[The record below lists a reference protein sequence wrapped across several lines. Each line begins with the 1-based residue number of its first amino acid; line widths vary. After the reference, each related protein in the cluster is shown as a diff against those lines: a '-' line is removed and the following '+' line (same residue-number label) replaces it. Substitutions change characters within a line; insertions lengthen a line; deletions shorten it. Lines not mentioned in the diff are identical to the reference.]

1 MCFSACHWA
10 RISTIVYGARI
21 EDARASGF
29 HELPIGNTE
38 MKKLGGS
45 PVEIVG
51 DFLKEEAV
59 VLFRLFDQQGLKK
72 TY

>member
-21 EDARASGF
+21 EDALASGF
-29 HELPIGNTE
+29 HELQVGNTE

-45 PVEIVG
+45 PVEIAS